1 MFAVYVSLTPFI
13 ILNVFLYSVWKVY
26 HKWVL
31 NFIKCFFLIYSID
44 FLLYSLRDSG
54 GVLRY
59 ILASSII
66 DNKIR
71 EKRSRLNNELLSFH
85 MNLEVFIKGLT
96 MSLHLAMGFQN
107 KKGPYGTD
115 QFSLKLRSFL
125 KMSKRSKAVSY
136 KPFQIEKSKKKQNK
150 ILKICVPELL
160 C

>member
-1 MFAVYVSLTPFI
+1 MFAIFAYLTPFI
-13 ILNVFLYSVWKVY
+13 ILYIFLYSDWKVY

-31 NFIKCFFLIYSID
+31 NFIKCIFLVYSID

-54 GVLRY
+54 RVLRC
-59 ILASSII
+59 ILASII

-71 EKRSRLNNELLSFH
+71 EKRGRLTNELLSFH

-125 KMSKRSKAVSY
+125 KMSKRSKEYLTNS
-136 KPFQIEKSKKKQNK
+136 FRQKSKKWNK
-150 ILKICVPELL
+150 TKS
-160 C
+160 